1 MLDNKP
7 IETKAHGGDV
17 AGAFDEFMRA
27 LKILKETNDTRLAD
41 LERRSSADVVTT
53 EKLDRIDRALDEH
66 RRVVDDLALKAVRPP
81 LGGDRSVSKNRH
93 DIQHKA
99 AFDAYV
105 RKGEAGGLPRNRGRK
120 RCPQAP
126 ILTAATSCRKT
137 PNALSTA
144 R

>member
-1 MLDNKP
+1 M
-7 IETKAHGGDV
+7 
-17 AGAFDEFMRA
+17 
-27 LKILKETNDTRLAD
+27 TRVWPT
-41 LERRSSADVVTT
+41 SSAVRAPTSSQPRNWIAST
-53 EKLDRIDRALDEH
+53 ENALDQH
-66 RRVVDDLALKAVRPP
+66 RRVVDDLAPKAVRPP

-105 RKGEAGGLPRNRGRK
+105 RKGAAGQLREIEQKALSAGST
-120 RCPQAP
+120 